1 MPNFK
6 EMYFKLF
13 AATADA
19 VDALEAGQPF
29 KARQILIEAQL
40 QGEESY
46 ISDDETELLVIPFRQ
61 QG

>member
-1 MPNFK
+1 
-6 EMYFKLF
+6 MYFKLF